1 VSERYDPEVWI
12 RLPFWVR
19 EILEIMDDTGES
31 EDQLKSKK
39 QKRKMNFRKRGGGGS
54 PKHAADDEHVLVYQT
69 QLDNNMTNSKIR

>member
-1 VSERYDPEVWI
+1 
-12 RLPFWVR
+12 
-19 EILEIMDDTGES
+19 MDDTGES